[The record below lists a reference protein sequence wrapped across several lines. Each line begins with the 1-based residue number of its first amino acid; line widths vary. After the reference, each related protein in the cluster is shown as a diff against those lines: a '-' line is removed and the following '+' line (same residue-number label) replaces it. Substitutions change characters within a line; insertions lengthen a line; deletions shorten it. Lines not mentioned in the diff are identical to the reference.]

1 MARRIS
7 VIGALV
13 VAAVLVGGAVAAQ
26 SVQRFSDVP
35 ADHPQAD
42 AIDWAAE
49 VGLTV
54 GYGDGTFRP
63 STPLSKDH
71 ALIFMER
78 FYDNV
83 LEADQSDEFTRG
95 DMMTLLQAVA
105 GDDSYRWSVIGEFH
119 DWTPT
124 ETQAKRILAE
134 RWPYITDTI
143 IAIDTQ
149 YPDTEGLA
157 ARCGSWGPGHVV
169 GCAHASYNLGL
180 LGPTV
185 SENLA
190 IHLHEY
196 THVLHGLLLNY
207 DRPVWNYDYCWGLGD
222 GNCSSSPRE
231 HVAEAVS
238 MALTSGWCIDRTAT
252 GRCLDAVPHV
262 DEWLT
267 VAQPIM
273 DWLTWAFAQRAAE
286 GDDYVLEEWRWT
298 FDDWDNFYVETG
310 G

>member
-1 MARRIS
+1 MSRRLAIT
-7 VIGALV
+7 V
-13 VAAVLVGGAVAAQ
+13 VAVLMLAVGGVAVAQ

-35 ADHPQAD
+35 SDHPQAA

-49 VGLTV
+49 VGLTA

-63 STPLSKDH
+63 DLPLSKRH
-71 ALIFMER
+71 ATVFVER
-78 FYDNV
+78 FYDQIRG
-83 LEADQSDEFTRG
+83 ADTSPDFTRG
-95 DMMTLLQAVA
+95 DMMALLHAVS
-105 GDDSYRWSVIGEFH
+105 GDESYRWSVIAEFH

-124 ETQAKRILAE
+124 ETQAKQILAE

-143 IAIDTQ
+143 VAIDTR
-149 YPDTEGLA
+149 YLDTEELA
-157 ARCGSWGPGHVV
+157 AQCGNWGSGQVV
-169 GCAHASYNLGL
+169 ACAKSSYELAL
-180 LGPTV
+180 FGPTV

-196 THVLHGLLLNY
+196 AHVLHGLLLNY
-207 DRPVWNYDYCWGLGD
+207 DRPVWNYDYCWGLGG
-222 GNCSSSPRE
+222 GNCSQNPRE

-238 MALTSGWCIDRTAT
+238 MVLTSGWCIDRTTT
-252 GRCLDAVPHV
+252 GRCLDTVPHV

-273 DWLTWAFAQRAAE
+273 DWLTWAFAERAAA
-286 GDDYVLEEWRWT
+286 GDDYVLEQQRWS
-298 FDDWDNFYVETG
+298 FDDWDSFYATAG